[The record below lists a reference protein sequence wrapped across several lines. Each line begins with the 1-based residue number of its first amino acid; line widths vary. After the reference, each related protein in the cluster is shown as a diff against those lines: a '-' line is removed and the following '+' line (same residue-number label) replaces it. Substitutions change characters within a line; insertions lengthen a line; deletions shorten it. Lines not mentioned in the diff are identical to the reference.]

1 MAAPAGRDRPCDVEL
16 IVVGLLG
23 LPAAQAQAVAAVVGV
38 GRHPVGAPG
47 SAARAAL
54 AGAVAATL
62 LRRLARAAGWATRL
76 RVAVEATTTEA
87 GSARVA
93 LTFPAPSA
101 EVSAEVGAAAGA
113 AVRRLLAHTDG
124 PVDDGALRRDLR
136 AQGSALAAL
145 VAAAATGAAGAP
157 AAPGAPAGE
166 EPTG

>member
-101 EVSAEVGAAAGA
+101 EVGAAAGA

-136 AQGSALAAL
+136 AEGAALAAL
-145 VAAAATGAAGAP
+145 VAAAAAGAAGAP